1 MKNIP
6 AIITDVQNFKD
17 NHLLISIFSIQ
28 YGKKKLVVFG
38 GKSKKKNSNY
48 VKGMLNE
55 IEFNDDNNCLNS
67 NSVQTFNWF
76 LYDKYRLKTIDYSCY
91 LISKLLFLQ
100 DESSRVIEYYSSL
113 ISRMNKNQNYLS
125 ELMLLELEILKTS
138 GYQPDFNESVLSKIF
153 RNHKIMNF
161 KNNEQIIKN
170 LDNNL
175 ELQFLFFDFLGRVIS
190 RVLIN
195 LHIHLPFPRND
206 TVKRN

>member
-1 MKNIP
+1 
-6 AIITDVQNFKD
+6 
-17 NHLLISIFSIQ
+17 
-28 YGKKKLVVFG
+28 
-38 GKSKKKNSNY
+38 
-48 VKGMLNE
+48 MLNK

-67 NSVQTFNWF
+67 NGFQSFNWF
-76 LYDKYRLKTIDYSCY
+76 LYDKYRLKTIDYSCF
-91 LISKLLFLQ
+91 LISKLLFLK

-138 GYQPDFNESVLSKIF
+138 GYQPDFNESVISKIF

-195 LHIHLPFPRND
+195 LHIHLPFPRYD

>member
-1 MKNIP
+1 LKNIP

-55 IEFNDDNNCLNS
+55 IEFNDGNNCLNS
-67 NSVQTFNWF
+67 NSIQTFNWF

-100 DESSRVIEYYSSL
+100 DDSSRVIEYYSYL

-175 ELQFLFFDFLGRVIS
+175 ELQFLFFDFLGRIIS

-195 LHIHLPFPRND
+195 LHIHLPFSRND

>member
-55 IEFNDDNNCLNS
+55 IEFNDGNNCLNS
-67 NSVQTFNWF
+67 NSIQTFNWF

-100 DESSRVIEYYSSL
+100 DEGSKVIKYYSSL

-175 ELQFLFFDFLGRVIS
+175 ELQFLFFDFLGRIIS

-195 LHIHLPFPRND
+195 LHIHLPFSRND

>member
-55 IEFNDDNNCLNS
+55 IEFNDGNNCLNS
-67 NSVQTFNWF
+67 NSIQTFNWF

-100 DESSRVIEYYSSL
+100 DDSSRVIEYYSYL

-175 ELQFLFFDFLGRVIS
+175 ELQFLFFDFLGRIIS

-195 LHIHLPFPRND
+195 LHIHLPFSRND

>member
-55 IEFNDDNNCLNS
+55 IEFNDGNNCLNS
-67 NSVQTFNWF
+67 NSIQTFNWF

-100 DESSRVIEYYSSL
+100 DDSSRVIEYYSYL

-138 GYQPDFNESVLSKIF
+138 GYQPDFSESVLSKIF

-175 ELQFLFFDFLGRVIS
+175 ELQFLFFDFLGRIIS

-195 LHIHLPFPRND
+195 LHIHLPFSRND